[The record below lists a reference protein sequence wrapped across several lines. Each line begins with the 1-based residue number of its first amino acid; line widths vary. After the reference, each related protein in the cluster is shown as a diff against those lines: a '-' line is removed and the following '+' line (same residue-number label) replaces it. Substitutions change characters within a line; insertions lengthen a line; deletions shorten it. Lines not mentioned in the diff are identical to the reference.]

1 MNQSELTR
9 LFEDFNHKT
18 ALIIGDVMIDS
29 YLIGKVTRIS
39 PEAPVPIVSV
49 TENEKRLGGAA
60 NVAINVKALGA
71 KAIMASVVSN
81 DEKGNEFINILK
93 KEGLPTQGI
102 LQSSGRKTT
111 VKTRIIS
118 NYQQLLRVDDEEIKP
133 LIGND
138 LQNFI
143 VHISQIIENQT
154 IDVIIFQD
162 YDKGIITPELIR
174 AVVKLAKHKGI
185 FTTADP
191 KKNNFLAFHDVDL
204 FKPNLKELREGLNV
218 NFATTSEH
226 LTKAFSL
233 LQDSM
238 NIGAALFTLSEKG
251 VFAINSNMS
260 HQHPAHLRNIADVS
274 GAGDTVISVASLCL
288 ACGTS
293 LSHLAK
299 LSNLAGG
306 LVCEQ
311 IGVVPINKERLM
323 EEAILSNE

>member
-9 LFEDFNHKT
+9 LFEAFNTKKV
-18 ALIIGDVMIDS
+18 LIIGDVMIDS
-29 YLIGKVTRIS
+29 YLVGKVTRIS

-71 KAIMASVVSN
+71 KAIMASVVSA
-81 DEKGNEFINILK
+81 DEKGNEFLNILK
-93 KEGLPTQGI
+93 KEGLPTNGI
-102 LQSSGRKTT
+102 LQSYGRKTT

-133 LIGND
+133 LAGKE
-138 LQNFI
+138 LRVFLE
-143 VHISQIIENQT
+143 HLAQIIEKEK

-162 YDKGIITPELIR
+162 YDKGIITPELIEF
-174 AVVKLAKHKGI
+174 VVKLAKQKGI
-185 FTTADP
+185 YTTADP
-191 KKNNFLAFHDVDL
+191 KKNNFLQFHQVDL

-218 NFATTSEH
+218 NFSTSPEH
-226 LTKAFSL
+226 LTKAFNL

-251 VFAINSNMS
+251 VFAINATTSF
-260 HQHPAHLRNIADVS
+260 QHPAHLRNIADVS

-288 ACGTS
+288 CCDTS
-293 LSHLAK
+293 LSLLAK
-299 LSNLAGG
+299 LANLAGG